1 MQEND
6 PITTTYSVA
15 EVENDLLTALV
26 AKRITPT
33 ITLGVALRVGDNG
46 ANISKSHDEEGNC
59 LGIKIYEVV
68 VFPEHN
74 IIATTEEEV
83 CSDTKL

>member
-1 MQEND
+1 MPKELHQ
-6 PITTTYSVA
+6 TTTLR
-15 EVENDLLTALV
+15 VE
-26 AKRITPT
+26 
-33 ITLGVALRVGDNG
+33 LRVGDNG

-68 VFPEHN
+68 VFPEYN
-74 IIATTEEEV
+74 IIAATEEEV